1 MGTEDIPHDDSFEK
15 SLEGKSY
22 GVQKVMLM
30 KKLGRKWDKVAVIA
44 GIVLIAWAK
53 NWEGNVVYSSSTYI
67 FSEFN
72 ALNLISLINVVLYIV
87 ETVLLPFYA
96 KMADTVGRTES
107 FAISIFFYILSGIIQ
122 ATAYKVDT
130 LIGGQVIYALGV
142 TGVGILGHVLI
153 ADITTAANRGL
164 FQAFYDLPAII
175 NIFVATIVGN
185 ELKNLNAWR
194 WAYSMISF
202 CIAATA
208 IPLIVGLVRLE
219 RTIAKSP
226 LMPKRS
232 SGEKEGSLWSKIKWF
247 FLEMDIIGSLLF
259 VGALCMILLP
269 LVLATSYWGGWQSST
284 TIGSL
289 VGGVVCAA
297 IFCIWEWKI
306 ATRPVIPLGRW
317 DSWTP
322 IAGVLCC
329 ATVSVFHAANWTYH
343 ITYLQV
349 SRRASLVDANY
360 IDRSYDAIFLVA
372 QILSGFLMKRFKV
385 YRPIVFVGL
394 SLLMIGI
401 GLMIPSRYPDSPLG
415 FVIITQ
421 LIAGCGAGFIYV
433 PILVAVQSS
442 VPAPDLAIVTALFQI
457 GGTIAT
463 SIGSS
468 IAGAIWNGMLPGE
481 LAQHVPG
488 KYDPVSILGDLSY
501 INALPEDQ
509 HAGTVTAYAN
519 VQKILSIASLGIAVL
534 AFIFFL
540 GMRGFSLAE
549 KDEERTDIPL
559 EEHNSTEAITEKS

>member
-1 MGTEDIPHDDSFEK
+1 MFNSKIH
-15 SLEGKSY
+15 
-22 GVQKVMLM
+22 
-30 KKLGRKWDKVAVIA
+30 KL
-44 GIVLIAWAK
+44 
-53 NWEGNVVYSSSTYI
+53 
-67 FSEFN
+67 
-72 ALNLISLINVVLYIV
+72 
-87 ETVLLPFYA
+87 
-96 KMADTVGRTES
+96 
-107 FAISIFFYILSGIIQ
+107 
-122 ATAYKVDT
+122 
-130 LIGGQVIYALGV
+130 
-142 TGVGILGHVLI
+142 
-153 ADITTAANRGL
+153 DITSAVNRGL

-175 NIFVATIVGN
+175 NIFVATIVGD
-185 ELKNLNAWR
+185 ELKSINAWR

-208 IPLIVGLVRLE
+208 VPLMVGLVRLE
-219 RTIAKSP
+219 RTIKQSP
-226 LMPKRS
+226 LMPQRS
-232 SGEKEGSLWSKIKWF
+232 KEHKERSLFAKIKWF
-247 FLEMDIIGSLLF
+247 FFEMDIIGSILF

-269 LVLATSYWGGWQSST
+269 LVLATSYWGGWNSSS

-297 IFCIWEWKI
+297 VFCVWEWKV
-306 ATRPVIPLGRW
+306 ATKPVIPLGRW

-349 SRRASLVDANY
+349 SRRASLVQANY

-372 QILSGFLMKRFKV
+372 QILSGFLMKRYKV
-385 YRPIVFVGL
+385 YRPIVFIGL

-401 GLMIPSRYPDSPLG
+401 GLMIPSRYPHSPLG
-415 FVIITQ
+415 FVVITQ

-468 IAGAIWNGMLPGE
+468 VAGAIWNGMLPGE
-481 LAQHVPG
+481 LAKHVPG
-488 KYDPVSILGDLSY
+488 EYDASSILGDLTY

-509 HAGTVTAYAN
+509 HEGAVTAYAN
-519 VQKILSIASLGIAVL
+519 VQRVLSIASLGIAVL

-540 GMRGFSLAE
+540 GMRGFNLDKDDAE
-549 KDEERTDIPL
+549 KSVADIPL
-559 EEHNSTEAITEKS
+559 ADTTEPITEKS